1 MSSIATQQALI
12 AYELITDEH
21 PDVMVIEFLTS
32 DILGPLQAREL
43 REQLDSLISSGLPR
57 NIVIDFRNARMLGS
71 SAFGVIARFV
81 RHVLRVRVCNI
92 NQSLRLGASLIGL
105 DECVEFADSRES
117 AVRAAIDDAMP
128 SSEDTVDYPFATD

>member
-21 PDVMVIEFLTS
+21 PQVMVIEFLTA
-32 DILGPLQAREL
+32 DILGPHQAREL

-57 NIVIDFRNARMLGS
+57 NVVIDFRNARMLGS

-81 RHVLRVRVCNI
+81 RQVLHVRVCNLGH
-92 NQSLRLGASLIGL
+92 SLRLGAALIGL
-105 DECVEFADSRES
+105 DECVEFADSRNS
-117 AVRAAIDDAMP
+117 AVRAALADAMP
-128 SSEDTVDYPFATD
+128 SGEDTVDYPIVTD